1 MLLPSSST
9 SFREIED
16 QRLVQAMNQLQ
27 KGIRLGQLQGEA
39 CLQAEEDHLGE
50 VLLRSATR
58 APEAAK
64 DDEPH
69 HLPAKIF
76 HDPQV

>member
-50 VLLRSATR
+50 VLLE
-58 APEAAK
+58 EAW
-64 DDEPH
+64 DVEL
-69 HLPAKIF
+69 HL
-76 HDPQV
+76 DL